1 MRRAE
6 VEEPVKRPSN
16 TEAVALA
23 EFDQMLAE
31 LLAQAFRDARAG
43 KQRMG

>member
-1 MRRAE
+1 MFGGQWIYL
-6 VEEPVKRPSN
+6 RPDS
-16 TEAVALA
+16 TSEAVALA